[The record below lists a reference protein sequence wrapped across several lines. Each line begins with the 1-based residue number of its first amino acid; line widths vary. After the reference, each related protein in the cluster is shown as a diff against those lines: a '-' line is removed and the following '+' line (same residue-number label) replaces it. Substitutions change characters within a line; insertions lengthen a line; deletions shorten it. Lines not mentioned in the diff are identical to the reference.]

1 MHTESFQ
8 GVIEAYADTED
19 RTRELSIGKERK
31 KKKYHKKLTSN
42 AVYLKLYHWRWQF
55 PLQMMMIDQNM
66 EEHWDV
72 NYVTDLMA
80 KVKRTNC

>member
-42 AVYLKLYHWRWQF
+42 AVYLKLYH
-55 PLQMMMIDQNM
+55 
-66 EEHWDV
+66 
-72 NYVTDLMA
+72 
-80 KVKRTNC
+80 

>member
-31 KKKYHKKLTSN
+31 KKKNTIRNLLPMLFT
-42 AVYLKLYHWRWQF
+42 
-55 PLQMMMIDQNM
+55 
-66 EEHWDV
+66 
-72 NYVTDLMA
+72 
-80 KVKRTNC
+80 